1 MARSPNFCFLDRYDP
16 LLLELAANAERFCFS
31 EPTIC
36 LIRLRQLAEAMAF
49 QVVAALGDFPADAQ
63 RRDLSDA
70 IRLLEAKSSLGLD
83 TAQVFHHLRRAGN
96 LAVHE
101 NRGSRGDALH
111 ALRFAQRA
119 AVWFHRTLGDPKFKS
134 PLFVPPPEPQ
144 QASPGLA
151 DELKSLREQLT
162 QTQTAVAAASSSA
175 EAERRLREEAEEK
188 ARKAYADL
196 EAAMSLAEE
205 AESKI
210 LQSQSRFLLKLSA
223 APQPAAVSIGA
234 TIQQAQQANLNLADE
249 LDESQTRLL
258 IDGQLR
264 AAGWEAD
271 SAELRYAKGAR
282 PEAHRFKAI
291 AEWPTSSGP
300 VDYALFH
307 GMTLLGVVEAKRQ
320 SKNVPGV
327 LEQAKRYSR
336 NFKLNGT
343 GEYAVGA
350 PWADHHAP
358 FLFATNGRPYLQQLR
373 TRSGIWFLDIRAKTN
388 LPRPLNGWYS
398 PDGLLAEFNT
408 NRGFA
413 DANLHQSPND
423 LPGLRPYQREAIAKV
438 EERLALGQRDLL
450 LAMAT
455 GTGKTRTCVSLL
467 YRLIRA
473 KRFRRILFLVD
484 RTELGTQA
492 NDAFTN
498 VKLENLLSFSQIYDV
513 KEIGDARPDA
523 ETRVHLAT
531 VQGMVMRLLFPSDN
545 QEPFPVDTYD
555 CIIIDECHRGYILDR
570 ELSDNEIGFLDE
582 NDYISKYRRVLDHFD
597 AVKIG
602 LTATPAIHTTEIFG
616 KPVYTYSYRQAVIDG
631 FLIDHEPPLRL
642 VTALAENGIHWKTG
656 EPLHLL
662 NPTAGTVDLT
672 EAPDEI
678 DMDVEDFNSRVI
690 TEPFNRT
697 VCEELARHIDP
708 NLPGKTLIFC
718 ANDAHADLVVDM
730 LSHSLATRYVGVHQ
744 DAVAKITGRS
754 DKPDQLIRRYKNEEL
769 PKIGV
774 TVDLLT
780 TGIDVPAIVNL
791 VFIRRVKSRILYEQM
806 LGRATRLCPDLFGP
820 GEDKEIFHIYDAV
833 DLYATLQDF
842 TDMKPVVNDPSLSLR
857 QLVDALLATAPT
869 DASRPHFHDAVLARL
884 QRKRSLLRQ
893 HDEALA
899 YRSGFGADAL
909 IEHLHKGG
917 AAASI
922 ALFTAK
928 PALAEYIDSLRKPG
942 SRPGVPISHHPD
954 ELLRVETGYGT
965 ALKPEDYLESFGA
978 WLRENIATLP
988 ALIVVTQRPR
998 ELTRSQ
1004 LRELAL
1010 ALDAAGFSETYL
1022 KTAWRDARSED
1033 IAAGII
1039 GYVRTQ
1045 ALGSP
1050 LLPYAER
1057 VERAMKAIAHGKRY
1071 QWTAPQRQWLDRIG
1085 KQITKEQV
1093 IDREAF
1099 NEGRWRDLGGFDAA
1113 NRIFDGKLESLL
1125 GDLKAEVWRDSA

>member
-1 MARSPNFCFLDRYDP
+1 MARSPNFGFLDRYDP
-16 LLLELAANAERFCFS
+16 VLLELATNAERFCFS

-49 QVVAALGDFPADAQ
+49 QVVAALGDFPGDAQ
-63 RRDLSDA
+63 RYDLVDA
-70 IRLLEAKSSLGLD
+70 IRLLEAKSALGSD
-83 TAQVFHHLRRAGN
+83 TAQVFHHLRCAGN
-96 LAVHE
+96 RAVHE
-101 NRGSRGDALH
+101 NQGNRGDALH

-119 AVWFHRTLGDPKFKS
+119 AVWFHRTLSDPKFKN
-134 PLFVPPPEPQ
+134 PLFLPPPDPQ
-144 QASPGLA
+144 QVSSGLA
-151 DELKSLREQLT
+151 DELKLLREQLAT
-162 QTQTAVAAASSSA
+162 AQEAVASAATSA
-175 EAERRLREEAEEK
+175 ETEKRLRAEAEEK

-205 AESKI
+205 AESK
-210 LQSQSRFLLKLSA
+210 LKTDNTAFYRQLA
-223 APQPAAVSIGA
+223 ASTQPAQAAVAA
-234 TIQQAQQANLNLADE
+234 TVRLALQANDRLAAE
-249 LDESQTRLL
+249 LDEVQTRQL
-258 IDGQLR
+258 IDGHLR

-271 SAELRYAKGAR
+271 SSDLRYSKGVR
-282 PEAHRFKAI
+282 PEAHRYKAI

-300 VDYALFH
+300 ADYALFH
-307 GMTLLGVVEAKRQ
+307 GTTLLGIVEAKRQ
-320 SKNVPGV
+320 STNVPGV

-336 NFKLNGT
+336 DFKLNGE
-343 GEYAVGA
+343 GQYAVGA
-350 PWADHHAP
+350 PWTDHHAP

-373 TRSGIWFLDIRAKTN
+373 TSSGIWFLDIRAKTN

-398 PDGLLAEFNT
+398 PAGLLAEFNT
-408 NRGFA
+408 NRGYA
-413 DANLHQSPND
+413 DANLHQTPND
-423 LPGLRPYQREAIAKV
+423 LPGLRPYQRAAIAKV
-438 EERLALGQRDLL
+438 EECLALGQRDLL

-467 YRLIRA
+467 YRLVRA

-513 KEIGDARPDA
+513 KEIGDARPDE

-531 VQGMVMRLLFPSDN
+531 VQGMVKRLLYPSEN
-545 QEPFPVDTYD
+545 QEFFPVDTYD
-555 CIIIDECHRGYILDR
+555 CIIIDECHRGYVLDR

-582 NDYISKYRRVLDHFD
+582 NDYISKYRRVLEHFD
-597 AVKIG
+597 AVRIG
-602 LTATPAIHTTEIFG
+602 LTATPALHTTEIFG
-616 KPVYTYSYRQAVIDG
+616 KPVFTYSYRQAVVDG
-631 FLIDHEPPLRL
+631 FLIDHEPPVRL
-642 VTALAENGIHWKTG
+642 VTNLAENGIHWKTG
-656 EPLHLL
+656 ETLHLL
-662 NPTAGTVDLT
+662 DTSTGTVDLT

-697 VCEELARHIDP
+697 VCTELARHIDP
-708 NLPGKTLIFC
+708 NLSGKTLIFC
-718 ANDAHADLVVDM
+718 ANDAHADMVVDL
-730 LSHSLATRYVGVHQ
+730 LSQALATRYGSVHQ
-744 DAVAKITGRS
+744 DTVAKITGKS
-754 DKPDQLIRRYKNEEL
+754 DRPDRLIRRYKNEEL

-791 VFIRRVKSRILYEQM
+791 VFVRRVKSRILYEQM

-820 GEDKEIFHIYDAV
+820 GEDKEVFHIFDAV

-842 TDMKPVVNDPSLSLR
+842 TDMKPVVSDPSLTLR
-857 QLVDALLATAPT
+857 QLVDALLATPAT
-869 DASRPHFHDAVLARL
+869 SASRPHFHDAVLARL
-884 QRKRSLLRQ
+884 QRKRSLLRKN
-893 HDEALA
+893 DAALA
-899 YRSGFGADAL
+899 FCSGFGADAL
-909 IEHLHKGG
+909 IEHLQQGG
-917 AAASI
+917 AAASV

-928 PALAEYIDSLRKPG
+928 PALPDFVDSLRRPG
-942 SRPGVPISHHPD
+942 SRVGIPVSHHED
-954 ELLRVETGYGT
+954 ELLRVEAGYGT
-965 ALKPEDYLESFGA
+965 AQKPEDYLESFGA
-978 WLRENIATLP
+978 WLKENISAVP
-988 ALIVVTQRPR
+988 ALILVTQRPR
-998 ELTRSQ
+998 DLTRVQ

-1010 ALDAAGFSETYL
+1010 TLDSAGFSEIYL

-1033 IAAGII
+1033 IAAGIV
-1039 GYVRTQ
+1039 GYIRAQ

-1057 VERAMKAIAHGKRY
+1057 VERAMKAIAHAQRY
-1071 QWTAPQRQWLDRIG
+1071 KWTAPQRKWLERIG
-1085 KQITKEQV
+1085 KQLMKEQV

-1099 NEGRWRDLGGFDAA
+1099 NEGRWRDLGGFEAA